1 LIPKQQL
8 IISSPLDKRHL
19 MDGNTTP
26 YRLTIGLDRILG
38 RYKKPPVSMDTR
50 RLEITTRD
58 SRGHALNL
66 AGLEALGAHANAHVL
81 SVDSSANRLEV
92 RAEGALIAN
101 M

>member
-1 LIPKQQL
+1 MTT
-8 IISSPLDKRHL
+8 RHL
-19 MDGNTTP
+19 IDSQLALIESAEG
-26 YRLTIGLDRILG
+26 I
-38 RYKKPPVSMDTR
+38 KKPPVSTDTR

-81 SVDSSANRLEV
+81 SVDSSANWLEV